1 MGKPPPS
8 NAVINQD
15 GESVGKKGEKNL
27 GYINKGL
34 KVTLQLVIYASITLS
49 CTAFLL
55 VCCYRAVNVS
65 LMLH

>member
-15 GESVGKKGEKNL
+15 GERVRKKGEKIL

-34 KVTLQLVIYASITLS
+34 RVTLQLVVYASITLS